1 MTGRAGASEG
11 LIRALEIEVRVLA
24 EEGRPPG
31 WANHPDEASL
41 WIYEIAQRIAKDAL
55 EGTVQVERHF
65 AEPHSFLQVMS
76 VFASPTARHVAV
88 IQDDLRKLTE
98 GLQHDLAVKFGIE
111 KTLPYVRVE
120 ADPQFD
126 LRARDGALAV
136 VHPQVEP
143 PSQPAYIVQSQ
154 SSEEPDVNQ
163 KPQRATAGMAL
174 IWMGALLGAAVIG
187 NIFLYSRTSDLQ
199 AEAAAAGDLRVQN
212 TRLTMDL
219 ALAKNARTFE
229 QGQCTASIAQHRE
242 MIADLAQKC
251 SPKQPPPKPPPA
263 PMPYPESPDPFAV
276 PGR

>member
-31 WANHPDEASL
+31 WATHPDEASL
-41 WIYEIAQRIAKDAL
+41 WIYEIAQRIAKDTL

-76 VFASPTARHVAV
+76 VFASPAARHVAV

-143 PSQPAYIVQSQ
+143 PSQPVYVVQPQ

-187 NIFLYSRTSDLQ
+187 NIFLYSRTSELQ

-263 PMPYPESPDPFAV
+263 PMPYPESPDPFASQ
-276 PGR
+276 GR

>member
-1 MTGRAGASEG
+1 

-31 WANHPDEASL
+31 WATHPDEASL
-41 WIYEIAQRIAKDAL
+41 WIYEIAQRIAKDVL

-88 IQDDLRKLTE
+88 IQDDLRKLSE

-111 KTLPYVRVE
+111 KTLPYVRLE
-120 ADPQFD
+120 ADSQFD
-126 LRARDGALAV
+126 LRAREGALAV

-143 PSQPAYIVQSQ
+143 PSQPVYVVQPQ

-163 KPQRATAGMAL
+163 KPQRATFGMAL
-174 IWMGALLGAAVIG
+174 IWMGALLGAAIIG
-187 NIFLYSRTSDLQ
+187 NIFLFSRTNELQ

-229 QGQCTASIAQHRE
+229 QAQCTASIAQHRE

-263 PMPYPESPDPFAV
+263 PMPYPESPDPFAS